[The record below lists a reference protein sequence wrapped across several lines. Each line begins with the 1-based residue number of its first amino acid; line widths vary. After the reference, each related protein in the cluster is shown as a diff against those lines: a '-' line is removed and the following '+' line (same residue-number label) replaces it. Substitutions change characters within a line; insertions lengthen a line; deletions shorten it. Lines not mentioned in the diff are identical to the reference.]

1 MIFYH
6 FIGGKLMRV
15 VFSWEAEVDCDRQF
29 FLAHLDFLD
38 AQLLPYLPTNITSPQ
53 EETDTPDD
61 IYNLLGK
68 RWAASRWRKVCI
80 S

>member
-1 MIFYH
+1 
-6 FIGGKLMRV
+6 MRV

-61 IYNLLGK
+61 IYNLLGQK
-68 RWAASRWRKVCI
+68 MDSQQVAKGVYIIKGKKVI
-80 S
+80 IR